1 MREEILRF
9 RQEEYRKHP
18 RRPRNIIRY
27 PPSLQRR
34 VVAYSRR
41 GRSAGRSLWRIAGEL
56 GLGQGTLRNWMA
68 RHPKPRFLRVAV
80 KGPAPTPAPSEKA
93 ASPMVLVTPR
103 GYRVEGLDRAS
114 LTELLR
120 SLA

>member
-1 MREEILRF
+1 MRQEILRF

-41 GRSAGRSLWRIAGEL
+41 CQSAGKSLWRLAGEL
-56 GLGQGTLRNWMA
+56 GLGPETLRDWMA
-68 RHPKPRFLRVAV
+68 RHPKPRFRRVAV
-80 KGPAPTPAPSEKA
+80 KGPAPTPPTPEKA
-93 ASPMVLVTPR
+93 VSPMVLVTPR
-103 GYRVEGLDRAS
+103 GYRVEGLDRES